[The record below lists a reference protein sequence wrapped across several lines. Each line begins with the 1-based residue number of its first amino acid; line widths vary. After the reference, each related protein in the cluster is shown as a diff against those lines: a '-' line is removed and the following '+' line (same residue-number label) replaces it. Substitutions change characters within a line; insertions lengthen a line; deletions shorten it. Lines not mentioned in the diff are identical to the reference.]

1 MAALFCNTRDMELSE
16 ALGSV
21 GELKN
26 VIANELVSSGFTDVV
41 NTQGEVA
48 GNKNGMR
55 LSVLHL
61 FIGGRR
67 FYQQV
72 MAAGDN
78 SGVTLQTV
86 NDVVGKIRSLHFL

>member
-26 VIANELVSSGFTDVV
+26 VIANELRSSGFTDVV

-61 FIGGRR
+61 
-67 FYQQV
+67 
-72 MAAGDN
+72 
-78 SGVTLQTV
+78 QTV

>member
-1 MAALFCNTRDMELSE
+1 MAFLFCNTRDMELSE
-16 ALGSV
+16 ALGNV
-21 GELKN
+21 GELKG
-26 VIANELVSSGFTDVV
+26 VIANELRNSGFSDVI
-41 NTQGEVA
+41 NNQAEVA

-61 FIGGRR
+61 HIAGRR

-78 SGVTLQTV
+78 GGATQGAV
-86 NDVVGKIRSLHFL
+86 NDVVNKIRSLHFL

>member
-1 MAALFCNTRDMELSE
+1 MAFLFCNTRKMELSE

-26 VIANELVSSGFTDVV
+26 VIANELKESGFTDVID
-41 NTQGEVA
+41 NEAEVA
-48 GNKNGMR
+48 GNRNGMR

-61 FIGGRR
+61 FIGNRS

-72 MAAGDN
+72 MAAGTDHDP
-78 SGVTLQTV
+78 TLGLV
-86 NDVVGKIRSLHFL
+86 NEIVGKIQALRFL

>member
-1 MAALFCNTRDMELSE
+1 MAALQISTRQMELSE
-16 ALGSV
+16 ALANV

-26 VIANELVSSGFTDVV
+26 VIANLLKENGFTDVV

-48 GNKNGMR
+48 GNKGDIR

-61 FIGGRR
+61 HVANQS

-72 MAAGDN
+72 IAAGDN
-78 SGVTLQTV
+78 SNVTRGVVDDIMT
-86 NDVVGKIRSLHFL
+86 KIKNLHFL